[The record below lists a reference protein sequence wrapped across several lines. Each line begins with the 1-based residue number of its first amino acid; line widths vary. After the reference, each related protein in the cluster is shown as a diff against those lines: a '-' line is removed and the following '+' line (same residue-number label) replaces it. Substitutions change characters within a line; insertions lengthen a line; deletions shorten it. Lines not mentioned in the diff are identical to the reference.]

1 MDNFQLDIVHL
12 LNKLSS
18 IGAGFSELLSVTI
31 NWQHGQK
38 ALLPQAS

>member
-18 IGAGFSELLSVTI
+18 VGAGFSDSVTI